1 MPRPLALMI
10 VTALAAVA
18 LARPDPGRSYSA
30 GSYRIE
36 IDGMPAAVA
45 TSVQGGNIVAEV
57 AEERGGE
64 KFARKRVGRI
74 RIEPIRIEV
83 SAGELIDL
91 IKKGCDGTGQ
101 MFNGRVVEVDT
112 TGSVIGERE
121 FTNAV
126 LTEIQFPQLDAA
138 SKEAARVLVTLQ
150 PEQIKSGGG
159 KSSGSKEASAK
170 QRQAQASNFRVKV
183 GELDGSGVS
192 KVEAISIRMKSPE
205 TPDSRSRSTSSG
217 QSVGDLVLTVSS
229 AKSKPFADWHEEFVV
244 KGNNSQDREKTA
256 TIELMSADMKN
267 ALLTLEG
274 SGVGI
279 IAVRPESGGSDSAKR
294 VQVQMYVEQ
303 WRVK

>member
-1 MPRPLALMI
+1 
-10 VTALAAVA
+10 
-18 LARPDPGRSYSA
+18 
-30 GSYRIE
+30 
-36 IDGMPAAVA
+36 
-45 TSVQGGNIVAEV
+45 
-57 AEERGGE
+57 
-64 KFARKRVGRI
+64 
-74 RIEPIRIEV
+74 
-83 SAGELIDL
+83 
-91 IKKGCDGTGQ
+91 
-101 MFNGRVVEVDT
+101 
-112 TGSVIGERE
+112 
-121 FTNAV
+121 
-126 LTEIQFPQLDAA
+126 
-138 SKEAARVLVTLQ
+138 
-150 PEQIKSGGG
+150 
-159 KSSGSKEASAK
+159 
-170 QRQAQASNFRVKV
+170 
-183 GELDGSGVS
+183 VS